1 MCRSKTPGLDILH
14 PFTFLNL
21 VMLQVNASDLGN
33 SFVCNN
39 GFCMPKDYDPS
50 KPPSYELGGTTIYFN
65 IEMESQTVKKV
76 DDLEM
81 LITFEPR
88 LLMVWT
94 DPRIWVQDQI
104 DGMKYLPDDTLNQI
118 WTPKI
123 SVGNCT
129 NPKSV
134 RDPGKYC
141 E

>member
-1 MCRSKTPGLDILH
+1 MHRLKTLGLKIGPLKL
-14 PFTFLNL
+14 LNF
-21 VMLQVNASDLGN
+21 VILQVSASDLSNN
-33 SFVCNN
+33 SNCNN
-39 GFCMPKDYDPS
+39 GFCKPKDYDPS
-50 KPPSYELGGTTIYFN
+50 KPPSNELEGTTVYFN

-94 DPRIWVQDQI
+94 DPRIWVQNQI

-141 E
+141 K